1 MSLSQTQRT
10 TVVSGW
16 EENKLLIIVLM
27 PMSECEAKKYSVSA
41 TESPGGEQV
50 YCGYIVADFFV
61 L

>member
-1 MSLSQTQRT
+1 MSLRQTQRT

-16 EENKLLIIVLM
+16 EEYKLLTIVLM
-27 PMSECEAKKYSVSA
+27 PMSECDAKKHSVSA
-41 TESPGGEQV
+41 NEIPGGEQV